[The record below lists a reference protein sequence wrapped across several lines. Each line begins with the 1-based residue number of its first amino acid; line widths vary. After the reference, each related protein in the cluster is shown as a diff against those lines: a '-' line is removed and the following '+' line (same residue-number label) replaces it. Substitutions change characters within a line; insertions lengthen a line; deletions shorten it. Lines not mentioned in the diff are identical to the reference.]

1 MVPRDLYD
9 LPTVNC
15 AGASCSGLDVD
26 RNNVWPRQRLRPQPN
41 FQGPPIWLVVLEI
54 CPEGARATVGPL
66 GKRFGLFHR
75 HPGTDKTLAYIGLFH
90 RHPGTDK
97 TLAYISINQHL

>member
-26 RNNVWPRQRLRPQPN
+26 RNNVWPRQRLLPQPN
-41 FQGPPIWLVVLEI
+41 FQGPPIWLVVL
-54 CPEGARATVGPL
+54 
-66 GKRFGLFHR
+66 GKRF
-75 HPGTDKTLAYIGLFH
+75 GLFH

-97 TLAYISINQHL
+97 TLAYISINQHLLLRLVAP